1 MSDSKNSAEVVELI
15 KRVRARD
22 QSAFEELLIRYKP
35 MLDHALFKF
44 SRDESSR
51 AHEDDLRQEATL
63 FFYNA
68 ILNYDLDVD
77 GVEFGLYAKI
87 CVTNGLI
94 TQVKHLNKMKAEQL
108 FAEVDGGEDSLIEE
122 PSKRIIEEE
131 SLARIDGVIRENLS
145 AFEYKVW
152 CLYASGKTAGDVGAI
167 VGKSEKSVANAI
179 YRIRKKLRECLNN

>member
-1 MSDSKNSAEVVELI
+1 MSKSKNNSEIVELI
-15 KRVRARD
+15 RRVRERD
-22 QSAFEELLIRYKP
+22 QSAFEELLIKYKP

-68 ILNYDLDVD
+68 ILSYDLDVD

-94 TQVKHLNKMKAEQL
+94 TQMKYLNKMKAEQL
-108 FAEVDGGEDSLIEE
+108 FAVVDNAEEATFEE
-122 PSKRIIEEE
+122 PSRHIIEEE
-131 SLARIDGVIRENLS
+131 SLESLDRVIRQNLS
-145 AFEYKVW
+145 EFEYKVW
-152 CLYASGKTAGDVGAI
+152 CLYASGKTAKDVGVI

-179 YRIRKKLRECLNN
+179 YRIRKKLRGCLNN

>member
-1 MSDSKNSAEVVELI
+1 MSNNNNNADVVSLI
-15 KRVRARD
+15 KRVRDRD
-22 QSAFEELLIRYKP
+22 QAAFEALLIKYKP

-51 AHEDDLRQEATL
+51 AHEDDLRQEAIL

-94 TQVKHLNKMKAEQL
+94 TQVKQLNKKKVEQL
-108 FAEVDGGEDSLIEE
+108 FAVVDNTEESTLDE
-122 PSKRIIEEE
+122 PSRQIIEEE
-131 SLARIDGVIRENLS
+131 SLERIDRVIRQNLS
-145 AFEYKVW
+145 DFEYKVW
-152 CLYASGKTAGDVGAI
+152 CLYASGKTAKAVGDI
-167 VGKSEKSVANAI
+167 VGKSEKSVTNAI
-179 YRIRKKLRECLNN
+179 YRIRKKLRDCLNN

>member
-1 MSDSKNSAEVVELI
+1 MRENRNNTEIVELI
-15 KRVRARD
+15 KKVRDGD
-22 QSAFEELLIRYKP
+22 QFAFEELLIKYKP

-51 AHEDDLRQEATL
+51 AHEDDLRQEAIL

-68 ILNYDLDVD
+68 ILNYDLDID

-94 TQVKHLNKMKAEQL
+94 TQVKHLNKMRAEQL
-108 FAEVDGGEDSLIEE
+108 FAVIDNADDTFSAE
-122 PSKRIIEEE
+122 PSEHIIEEE
-131 SLARIDGVIRENLS
+131 SLARIDVIIRKNLS
-145 AFEYKVW
+145 EFEYKVW
-152 CLYASGKTAGDVGAI
+152 CLYASGKTAKAVGEI

-179 YRIRKKLRECLNN
+179 YRIRKKLRDCLND